1 MLINLI
7 LTIENNVIPVCQT
20 DSLGDIVRAILSFW
34 SNVRTKGAKPG
45 KFIARISKAGLLPQ
59 DYEICST
66 VFTIFEK
73 EKLAKFYNQH
83 KSAEKDFN

>member
-34 SNVRTKGAKPG
+34 SNVRTKGATPG
-45 KFIARISKAGLLPQ
+45 KFIARISRSGKLPE
-59 DYEICST
+59 DFEICST
-66 VFTIFEK
+66 IFSIYEK
-73 EKLAKFYNQH
+73 QKLAQFYQQH
-83 KSAEKDFN
+83 KISEQEYN